1 MPGGA
6 VRVKGERRGFRFAV
20 GVFWQHG
27 GMRAELWRDS
37 LYVGFFVVA
46 SGGKVT
52 EDFTPSQRDRI
63 EPILVEIQEKL
74 SDPQAWESNGGQPPE
89 PGDRRWFD
97 RMLQELET
105 KGYEHRVL
113 EDDGFGRDGVAER
126 N

>member
-1 MPGGA
+1 MSKWYKYASP
-6 VRVKGERRGFRFAV
+6 VKLYPLASRMIPWFAIPA
-20 GVFWQHG
+20 GIFFATG
-27 GMRAELWRDS
+27 

-97 RMLQELET
+97 RMLRELET